1 MSCFWPSRARVTDI
15 QRGPG
20 GSFTIHTQS
29 EKGAQSVA
37 AQTVILALGRTG
49 TPRKLG
55 VPGEQLGK
63 VMYRLIEADHYTHK
77 RILIVGGGDSAVEAA
92 MGLANQV
99 GTRVPLSYRQAAFSR
114 LKDRNE
120 KRIEECIKA
129 KKLEVLFNSK
139 PMEITETSVLMEVEG
154 IVRELE
160 NDFVWVFAG
169 GTPPNDFLKKIGV
182 AFGTQDV
189 TAEAHQ
195 EAYRAALPATA

>member
-1 MSCFWPSRARVTDI
+1 LRAECGTRVADI
-15 QRGPG
+15 QRGSG

-29 EKGAQSVA
+29 EKGAQTVVT
-37 AQTVILALGRTG
+37 QTVILALGRTG

-77 RILIVGGGDSAVEAA
+77 RVFIVGGGDSAVEAA

-99 GTRVPLSYRQAAFSR
+99 GNCVTLSYRQAAFSR

-120 KRIEECIKA
+120 KRIEEFIKGQ
-129 KKLEVLFNSK
+129 KLEVLFNSK
-139 PMEITETSVLMEVEG
+139 PVEIREASVSIDVDG
-154 IVRELE
+154 AVRELG

-182 AFGTQDV
+182 AFGAQDV

-195 EAYRAALPATA
+195 EAYRASLPVTA